1 MLKLLDSYKLAN
13 NFIYIKVRPG
23 TNLVLSIFNPFIKP
37 FPSFGLKV
45 NKLDFKKI
53 ISTGDNLD
61 LVTLKAFR
69 RIDKLLY
76 KKQTSLTEVHFNLLI
91 NNFGLSNY
99 LHNNSSTIYKR
110 TLNFQ
115 ILTGRFLLLRG
126 VKSFNCSIKISTG
139 FVTSLFYLFNSTLL
153 QRVVILV

>member
-1 MLKLLDSYKLAN
+1 MLKTLDSYKLAN

-23 TNLVLSIFNPFIKP
+23 ANLVLSIFNPFVKP
-37 FPSFGLKV
+37 FPNFGLKV

-53 ISTGDNLD
+53 ISSKDNMD

-69 RIDKLLY
+69 RIDKILY
-76 KKQTSLTEVHFNLLI
+76 KKQTSLTEVHFNLLL
-91 NNFGLSNY
+91 NNFGKNCCMLNTSGV
-99 LHNNSSTIYKR
+99 IYKR
-110 TLNFQ
+110 SLNFQ

-139 FVTSLFYLFNSTLL
+139 FVSSLFYLFNSTLL
-153 QRVVILV
+153 QRLVILV